1 MLGYKLL
8 LAPVLL
14 WQGKR
19 VRNNIVKLPE
29 PEGDRFGSAGKGAP
43 LNILILGDS
52 AGAGVGANHQQQA
65 LSGQLAQ
72 RLSQH
77 YQIEW
82 QLLAKTGENCQSILP
97 LLDTLPSQK
106 FDIVITSL
114 GVNDVT
120 SGKSLHQFEND
131 LQVLK
136 YKIEQ
141 SFTPKHII
149 FSSMPPIGKFP
160 ALPNPLRWYLGKIA
174 NSFDIAMSN
183 FAATHQCHYFP
194 LPNMLDID
202 VMAEDGFHPGPK
214 VYQQWAE
221 DLCGFIVKLE
231 SETQVK

>member
-1 MLGYKLL
+1 MLFSKLL
-8 LAPVLL
+8 LAPILL
-14 WQGKR
+14 YQGKH
-19 VRNNIVKLPE
+19 VRNNIITLPE
-29 PEGDRFGSAGKGAP
+29 PDGPRYGRLGTGP
-43 LNILILGDS
+43 LLKILILGDS
-52 AGAGVGANHQQQA
+52 AGAGVGANHQRQA
-65 LSGQLAQ
+65 LSGQLTQ

-77 YQIEW
+77 YHIEW

-97 LLDTLPSQK
+97 LLDTLPSQT

-160 ALPNPLRWYLGKIA
+160 ALPNPLRWYLGKVA
-174 NSFDIAMSN
+174 DSFDMAMSN

-194 LPNMLDID
+194 LPNMLEVD

-221 DLCGFIVKLE
+221 DLCAFIVELKN
-231 SETQVK
+231 